1 MFKTKKDDGLD
12 IKLVKTPDILSEIR
26 GDFVKVGFA
35 AESENLVENATAKLK
50 AKKLDLIVAN
60 DITDK
65 NSGFG
70 SDTNKVT
77 IIDEQGKVDQLPLLS
92 KRDVAE
98 QILDRVAGLFKKG

>member
-1 MFKTKKDDGLD
+1 M
-12 IKLVKTPDILSEIR
+12 
-26 GDFVKVGFA
+26 
-35 AESENLVENATAKLK
+35 ENATAKLK

-77 IIDEQGKVDQLPLLS
+77 IIDEQGKVEQLPLLS

-98 QILDRVAGLFKKG
+98 QILDRVVGLFKKG